1 MTVQA
6 IPEPGSGFCRIS
18 ISGGIAAFGSKTFGA
33 TGTNTV
39 VMFLEKFNEPPKQ
52 IDLSADSVD
61 AVFSGAELA
70 EWKDKD
76 IFDKIMDWK
85 IFGWFR
91 PFYVK
96 NKEMLLYLFFGVLT
110 TAVSFVTAGIS
121 KVLLEQAGIGKG
133 GVSTTSTVISWICAV
148 TFAYITNRI
157 WVFESEAEGKKAII
171 SEAASFYGGR
181 IFTLLVEMFMMWL
194 GYSLLSFNYWVT
206 KIVANVVVLI
216 LNYVISKL
224 VVFRKK

>member
-1 MTVQA
+1 MNMNA
-6 IPEPGSGFCRIS
+6 E
-18 ISGGIAAFGSKTFGA
+18 
-33 TGTNTV
+33 
-39 VMFLEKFNEPPKQ
+39 
-52 IDLSADSVD
+52 
-61 AVFSGAELA
+61 SGAAIRIENRSEFSFARLLG
-70 EWKDKD
+70 
-76 IFDKIMDWK
+76 KISPK
-85 IFGWFR
+85 I
-91 PFYVK
+91 
-96 NKEMLLYLFFGVLT
+96 
-110 TAVSFVTAGIS
+110 S
-121 KVLLEQAGIGKG
+121 
-133 GVSTTSTVISWICAV
+133 TSTVISWICAV

>member
-1 MTVQA
+1 MA
-6 IPEPGSGFCRIS
+6 
-18 ISGGIAAFGSKTFGA
+18 K
-33 TGTNTV
+33 
-39 VMFLEKFNEPPKQ
+39 
-52 IDLSADSVD
+52 
-61 AVFSGAELA
+61 
-70 EWKDKD
+70 KDKD

-181 IFTLLVEMFMMWL
+181 IFTLL